1 MKYFIKTN
9 EKLNFSNISNNKL
22 IKKIPTNYIQYL
34 SHKFTVIKNMKK
46 QNNTKKNIIATEMS
60 LLNDSRLEKNKKF
73 FSNNN
78 TFDSQKNFTVNCL
91 NKSPLLA
98 KYEIN
103 QKNNNH
109 HQIFKLKNGKNSRNH
124 NNFNLNNLIS
134 IINCTENNFN
144 TKTKNTINQMNL
156 TQFTQNKTIK
166 YNKSLNKHRNIYER
180 KMYIP
185 LISKMNKSK
194 NNKNIKNNSLS
205 FIMIKPKKIANN
217 KNIDT
222 KILKYVSDKN
232 KINNNKN
239 EKPNI
244 NISINI
250 NNNNKIIYN
259 KVVKGLNNIQPLKS
273 SSPFN
278 NNSINACMKKNRF
291 KISNNKEESKIKF
304 INIQFPKAKLLN
316 INKK

>member
-1 MKYFIKTN
+1 
-9 EKLNFSNISNNKL
+9 
-22 IKKIPTNYIQYL
+22 
-34 SHKFTVIKNMKK
+34 
-46 QNNTKKNIIATEMS
+46 
-60 LLNDSRLEKNKKF
+60 
-73 FSNNN
+73 
-78 TFDSQKNFTVNCL
+78 
-91 NKSPLLA
+91 
-98 KYEIN
+98 
-103 QKNNNH
+103 
-109 HQIFKLKNGKNSRNH
+109 
-124 NNFNLNNLIS
+124 
-134 IINCTENNFN
+134 
-144 TKTKNTINQMNL
+144 MNL
-156 TQFTQNKTIK
+156 TQFTQNKTLK

-185 LISKMNKSK
+185 LINKMNKSK

-205 FIMIKPKKIANN
+205 FIMIKPKKIVNN